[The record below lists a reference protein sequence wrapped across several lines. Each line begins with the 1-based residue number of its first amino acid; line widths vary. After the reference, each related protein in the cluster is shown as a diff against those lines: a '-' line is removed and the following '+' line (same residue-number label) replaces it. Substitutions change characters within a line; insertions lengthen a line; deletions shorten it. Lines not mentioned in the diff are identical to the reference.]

1 MEKTTCKEKE
11 SPMRKIVKVMGIGLI
26 ALGLA
31 ACDGQT
37 QETQAPA
44 GNSSNNSSSN
54 TAAAN
59 AQTGSQV
66 SLLGGKLVFTLPN
79 GMTDQSG
86 KLGNQANNMHVYAD
100 SSGQRAVIVILG
112 DKTADSLETLGQ
124 RLEEKQRSRDANL
137 QVITNKAIEIDGV
150 PLRQLDSII
159 TSGGEKAYS
168 SILIGTLDNQLLTI
182 QITLPADNQQQAQ
195 SQAEGVINTLKLQQ

>member
-1 MEKTTCKEKE
+1 
-11 SPMRKIVKVMGIGLI
+11 MRKIVKVMGIGLI

-54 TAAAN
+54 SAAAN

-112 DKTADSLETLGQ
+112 DKTADSLETLSQ

>member
-1 MEKTTCKEKE
+1 
-11 SPMRKIVKVMGIGLI
+11 MRKIVKVMGIGLI

-54 TAAAN
+54 TAATN

>member
-1 MEKTTCKEKE
+1 
-11 SPMRKIVKVMGIGLI
+11 MRNIVKVMGIGLI

-37 QETQAPA
+37 QETQAPV

-112 DKTADSLETLGQ
+112 DKTADSLETLSQ

>member
-1 MEKTTCKEKE
+1 
-11 SPMRKIVKVMGIGLI
+11 MRKIVKVMGIGLI

-112 DKTADSLETLGQ
+112 DKTADSLETLSQ

>member
-1 MEKTTCKEKE
+1 
-11 SPMRKIVKVMGIGLI
+11 MRKIVKVVGIGLI

>member
-1 MEKTTCKEKE
+1 
-11 SPMRKIVKVMGIGLI
+11 MRKIVKVMGIGLI

-59 AQTGSQV
+59 AQTGSQI